1 MKSKSGFM
9 GAEKGMEMMKQMMS
23 NRGEDMTSMMEK

>member
-9 GAEKGMEMMKQMMS
+9 GTEKGMEMMRRMM
-23 NRGEDMTSMMEK
+23 NNMDEDMTAMMEK

>member
-9 GAEKGMEMMKQMMS
+9 GAEKRMEMMKQMMN
-23 NRGEDMTSMMEK
+23 NRGEDMSTMMEK

>member
-9 GAEKGMEMMKQMMS
+9 GAEKGMEMMKQMMN
-23 NRGEDMTSMMEK
+23 NRGEDMGTMMEK